1 MRGHWRLSSRL
12 SRTTIAICDVHE
24 RCTVVS
30 RYIIG
35 MDRVCFA
42 MSVFVYNVCSECYI
56 ILDNEV
62 VAPLIGI
69 PSLNN
74 KCFQ

>member
-1 MRGHWRLSSRL
+1 
-12 SRTTIAICDVHE
+12 
-24 RCTVVS
+24 VS

-69 PSLNN
+69 SSLNN